1 MITPRKY
8 DVVDAPTG
16 GLTIRL
22 RQDRTSLTFRK
33 IRQTECD
40 CPYSMYCDS
49 KRPNTVDSEGFS
61 EETADNIEKNHVFH
75 VYDEIAGIS
84 KLFPILY

>member
-1 MITPRKY
+1 
-8 DVVDAPTG
+8 
-16 GLTIRL
+16 
-22 RQDRTSLTFRK
+22 
-33 IRQTECD
+33 
-40 CPYSMYCDS
+40 MYCDS

-84 KLFPILY
+84 KLFPILYWAKVC